1 MRTIGI
7 RSTPKEVFYAIV
19 ESEPFA
25 VVNVDRIKVPL
36 ALPTPEALKYVRG
49 HVLDIL
55 REYDVTSAC
64 IRITETTAQNLDI
77 KRIQIEGVLQE
88 CFASSQ
94 VSRYFAGQIASISFK
109 IGIEIE
115 QFKNSVDGE
124 NPLRVENWE
133 DFKSNEREAVLA
145 AIGAINA

>member
-7 RSTPKEVFYAIV
+7 RSMPKEVFYAIV
-19 ESEPFA
+19 ETEPLT
-25 VVNVDRIKVPL
+25 VVNVDKIKIPL
-36 ALPTPEALKYVRG
+36 ALPTPEALKYLRG

-64 IRITETTAQNLDI
+64 IRITETNAQNLDI
-77 KRIQIEGVLQE
+77 QRIQIEGVLQE
-88 CFASSQ
+88 CFASSH
-94 VSRYFAGQIASISFK
+94 VSHYFAGQIANISSK
-109 IGIEIE
+109 IGIERE
-115 QFKNSVDGE
+115 QFKKAVEGE
-124 NPLRVENWE
+124 NLLQVENWA